1 MKFRKKPVV
10 IEAVQLTKELRNNM
24 GPFPE
29 WALPHLD
36 ASRTEKI
43 DNSEEIYINNP
54 SGKLRVF
61 DGDWIIRG
69 TKEGDVYPCPDDVFK
84 ATYDVE
90 PASGTKD
97 LGITEV
103 RGAKANISDLVVYGD
118 GDTFALLCKASS
130 KDQGWMKSTKVA
142 NVPSGC
148 IVQVTTQQKNPD
160 GSYAVAEALTF
171 VPDVN
176 IDVKSDPRR
185 LVKVGVVE

>member
-10 IEAVQLTKELRNNM
+10 IEAWQNVDDVSWPNWLDRVEVRRAPGGVVLIKTLEGTMKAD
-24 GPFPE
+24 PF
-29 WALPHLD
+29 
-36 ASRTEKI
+36 
-43 DNSEEIYINNP
+43 
-54 SGKLRVF
+54 
-61 DGDWIIRG
+61 DWIIKG
-69 TKEGDVYPCPDDVFK
+69 VKGELYPCKPDIFQ
-84 ATYDVE
+84 ATYDVEPVE

-160 GSYAVAEALTF
+160 GSYVVAEALTF

>member
-10 IEAVQLTKELRNNM
+10 IEAVQYTEYGRLVKGMCNSQSCYVSGNTE
-24 GPFPE
+24 
-29 WALPHLD
+29 PHVHTIHRAQVVNL
-36 ASRTEKI
+36 E
-43 DNSEEIYINNP
+43 
-54 SGKLRVF
+54 V
-61 DGDWIIRG
+61 GDWIIPEPDG
-69 TKEGDVYPCPDDVFK
+69 VHYYPCKPDIFQ
-84 ATYDVE
+84 ATYDHE
-90 PASGTKD
+90 PADGSKD

-160 GSYAVAEALTF
+160 GSYVVAEALTF